1 MTRRCA
7 LYLRISLDHTGEG
20 LAIARQREDCLA
32 IVKQRGWEVV
42 REYSESVSASSK
54 HKVRPAYGQ
63 LVEDYRDGQF
73 DAIVTWDLDRLTRQP
88 TELEQWIDAAEER
101 GLVVVTANG
110 EADLST
116 DAGRLFARIKAA
128 VSRSEIERK
137 GARQKRAALQRAQ
150 RGKTPLGVRLTG
162 YTIDG
167 ETIPAEAEVVKAVF
181 NMFVSGESLHSIVV
195 QMNLAGIPTRH
206 GNRWHPNSIRRI
218 LTNPRYAG
226 HAVYRGEQIEAEV
239 EWESFIDPET
249 FALVQAKLN
258 DPRRITNRSGTDRKH
273 LGGGLYLCG
282 LCGHPTRSWS
292 NRRYRC
298 PKGCMS
304 RSGKPVDELVEAVMM
319 ERLSRPDV
327 RDLLK
332 SDDSEVTDL
341 NKQATAL
348 RHRLELIGND
358 YDSGLI
364 DGKRYRI
371 ASDKVNAELESLE
384 RQIGARSGASAIVG
398 ILQAPSP
405 SDEFANASLMR
416 KRAVIETLC
425 TVRLLRCPIG
435 VHAFDPE
442 TVVIEWKGSEQTAQA
457 S

>member
-1 MTRRCA
+1 
-7 LYLRISLDHTGEG
+7 
-20 LAIARQREDCLA
+20 
-32 IVKQRGWEVV
+32 
-42 REYSESVSASSK
+42 
-54 HKVRPAYGQ
+54 
-63 LVEDYRDGQF
+63 
-73 DAIVTWDLDRLTRQP
+73 
-88 TELEQWIDAAEER
+88 
-101 GLVVVTANG
+101 
-110 EADLST
+110 
-116 DAGRLFARIKAA
+116 
-128 VSRSEIERK
+128 
-137 GARQKRAALQRAQ
+137 
-150 RGKTPLGVRLTG
+150 
-162 YTIDG
+162 
-167 ETIPAEAEVVKAVF
+167 
-181 NMFVSGESLHSIVV
+181 
-195 QMNLAGIPTRH
+195 
-206 GNRWHPNSIRRI
+206 
-218 LTNPRYAG
+218 
-226 HAVYRGEQIEAEV
+226 
-239 EWESFIDPET
+239 
-249 FALVQAKLN
+249 
-258 DPRRITNRSGTDRKH
+258 
-273 LGGGLYLCG
+273 
-282 LCGHPTRSWS
+282 
-292 NRRYRC
+292 
-298 PKGCMS
+298 MS

-348 RHRLELIGND
+348 RRRLEMIGND

-435 VHAFDPE
+435 VHTFDPE